1 MSYASKKELAE
12 AVRRLK
18 AYVDKQKNA
27 DLLFAELSRRLG
39 EARFSVEGDT
49 LLIDGAPA
57 YDFYVPRDGKDGA
70 TPLRGIDYFDG
81 EPGKDGEDGAP
92 GKDGKPGKPGRDGR
106 DGAPGEKGEKGLDG
120 KSVELAIEDGALCW
134 RREGEADWREL
145 VRLDELRGQWDAG
158 RARYD
163 DTELRE
169 MILSGGLPDGGEEGQ
184 VLTKGPEGAF
194 WSDPAGGGT
203 DYGALTGKPSIEG
216 VELAGDKS
224 LFELGIQPAGAY
236 LTEESDPTVPG
247 WAKTAEKPVYT
258 ASEVGA
264 RADDWMPTADQVGA
278 VPVNEKGAANGVAT
292 LGADGKVP
300 VSQLPGTG
308 GGGTA
313 GVSSWNG
320 RDGAVVPN
328 HGDYTA
334 AMVGAAAESHSHTA
348 AEVGADPAGTAA
360 TAVSDHD
367 GASDAHSDLFA
378 SKAPTASPVF
388 TGSLSLGRLEGTQV
402 GSWSFAVGHNVKAS
416 GSCSH
421 AEGSLSSATG
431 VDSHAEGH
439 VTTASGLYSHA
450 EGEKTFA
457 TAECAHAEG
466 ISTAATF
473 AYQHVQGKYNKT
485 GDYAH
490 IVGNGTG
497 TSARSNAHT
506 LDWSGNAWFAGD
518 VESATA
524 GKLSEKAAADHTH
537 TASDVGAA
545 SATHTHAQGDVTGLA
560 AVLDGKVP
568 SARKVNNKAL
578 SSDVTLSA
586 GDVGAD
592 PAGTASAAVNT
603 HSGASDAHSALFA
616 AKQGKITATGLLK
629 GDGTGGVTA
638 AASGTDYAAAGHTH
652 AQADV
657 TGLADALSG
666 KAASSHNQSAS
677 TITAGTF
684 AGQVVAN
691 SSGQAV
697 GTSLLR
703 NSKLVSTETNPTV
716 NGEICWTYQ

>member
-106 DGAPGEKGEKGLDG
+106 DGEPGPRGEKGLDG

-169 MILSGGLPDGGEEGQ
+169 MILSGGLPDGGKEGQ

-236 LTEESDPTVPG
+236 LTEESDPTVPD

-264 RADDWMPTADQVGA
+264 RADDWTPTADQVGA

-348 AEVGADPAGTAA
+348 AEVGADPAGTA
-360 TAVSDHD
+360 
-367 GASDAHSDLFA
+367 
-378 SKAPTASPVF
+378 
-388 TGSLSLGRLEGTQV
+388 
-402 GSWSFAVGHNVKAS
+402 
-416 GSCSH
+416 
-421 AEGSLSSATG
+421 
-431 VDSHAEGH
+431 
-439 VTTASGLYSHA
+439 
-450 EGEKTFA
+450 
-457 TAECAHAEG
+457 
-466 ISTAATF
+466 
-473 AYQHVQGKYNKT
+473 
-485 GDYAH
+485 
-490 IVGNGTG
+490 
-497 TSARSNAHT
+497 
-506 LDWSGNAWFAGD
+506 
-518 VESATA
+518 
-524 GKLSEKAAADHTH
+524 
-537 TASDVGAA
+537 
-545 SATHTHAQGDVTGLA
+545 
-560 AVLDGKVP
+560 
-568 SARKVNNKAL
+568 
-578 SSDVTLSA
+578 
-586 GDVGAD
+586 
-592 PAGTASAAVNT
+592 SAAVNT
-603 HSGASDAHSALFA
+603 HSGALDAHSALFA

-638 AASGTDYAAAGHTH
+638 AASGTDYAPADHSH

-666 KAASSHNQSAS
+666 KAASSHTHSAS
-677 TITAGTF
+677 TITTGTF
-684 AGQVVAN
+684 AGTVYAKSTSQSYSV
-691 SSGQAV
+691 
-697 GTSLLR
+697 SLLR
-703 NSKLVSTETNPTV
+703 NSKLVSTDTTPTV
-716 NGEICWTYQ
+716 NGEICWTYK

>member
-106 DGAPGEKGEKGLDG
+106 DGAPGPRGEKGLDG

-264 RADDWMPTADQVGA
+264 RADDWMPTASEVGA
-278 VPVNEKGAANGVAT
+278 VP
-292 LGADGKVP
+292 L
-300 VSQLPGTG
+300 S
-308 GGGTA
+308 GGTMT
-313 GVSSWNG
+313 GILTLSG
-320 RDGAVVPN
+320 P
-328 HGDYTA
+328 
-334 AMVGAAAESHSHTA
+334 
-348 AEVGADPAGTAA
+348 
-360 TAVSDHD
+360 
-367 GASDAHSDLFA
+367 
-378 SKAPTASPVF
+378 PTADLHPA
-388 TGSLSLGRLEGTQV
+388 T
-402 GSWSFAVGHNVKAS
+402 KAY
-416 GSCSH
+416 
-421 AEGSLSSATG
+421 
-431 VDSHAEGH
+431 VDQ
-439 VTTASGLYSHA
+439 L
-450 EGEKTFA
+450 
-457 TAECAHAEG
+457 
-466 ISTAATF
+466 
-473 AYQHVQGKYNKT
+473 
-485 GDYAH
+485 
-490 IVGNGTG
+490 VGN
-497 TSARSNAHT
+497 
-506 LDWSGNAWFAGD
+506 
-518 VESATA
+518 VES
-524 GKLSEKAAADHTH
+524 L
-537 TASDVGAA
+537 
-545 SATHTHAQGDVTGLA
+545 LA
-560 AVLDGKVP
+560 A
-568 SARKVNNKAL
+568 
-578 SSDVTLSA
+578 
-586 GDVGAD
+586 
-592 PAGTASAAVNT
+592 
-603 HSGASDAHSALFA
+603 
-616 AKQGKITATGLLK
+616 I
-629 GDGTGGVTA
+629 
-638 AASGTDYAAAGHTH
+638 
-652 AQADV
+652 
-657 TGLADALSG
+657 
-666 KAASSHNQSAS
+666 
-677 TITAGTF
+677 
-684 AGQVVAN
+684 
-691 SSGQAV
+691 
-697 GTSLLR
+697 
-703 NSKLVSTETNPTV
+703 
-716 NGEICWTYQ
+716 

>member
-145 VRLDELRGQWDAG
+145 VRLDDLRGQWDAG

-264 RADDWMPTADQVGA
+264 RADDWTPTADQVGA

-300 VSQLPGTG
+300 VSQLPDTG

-334 AMVGAAAESHSHTA
+334 AMVGAAAESHTHA
-348 AEVGADPAGTAA
+348 QADVTGLTDALAG
-360 TAVSDHD
+360 
-367 GASDAHSDLFA
+367 
-378 SKAPTASPVF
+378 
-388 TGSLSLGRLEGTQV
+388 
-402 GSWSFAVGHNVKAS
+402 
-416 GSCSH
+416 
-421 AEGSLSSATG
+421 
-431 VDSHAEGH
+431 
-439 VTTASGLYSHA
+439 
-450 EGEKTFA
+450 
-457 TAECAHAEG
+457 
-466 ISTAATF
+466 
-473 AYQHVQGKYNKT
+473 
-485 GDYAH
+485 
-490 IVGNGTG
+490 
-497 TSARSNAHT
+497 
-506 LDWSGNAWFAGD
+506 
-518 VESATA
+518 
-524 GKLSEKAAADHTH
+524 KAAADHTH

-545 SATHTHAQGDVTGLA
+545 SATHTHAQADVTGLTDALDGKAAASHTHAQADVTGLA

-603 HSGASDAHSALFA
+603 HDGAPDAHSALFA

-716 NGEICWTYQ
+716 NGEICWTYK